1 VSQKTDNSVT
11 RIVSTICAKN
21 YQKFSKYVKVMAKI
35 LSVPSIWGHGILS
48 LLLRSQKH
56 IHPYY
61 FNVYMHI
68 QFSAFVFNLVLYV
81 III

>member
-1 VSQKTDNSVT
+1 
-11 RIVSTICAKN
+11 
-21 YQKFSKYVKVMAKI
+21 MAKI